1 MRVRHGETLSIERHL
16 SLQSACVDLLSLSPP
31 FQNICVN
38 DSTVQSLA
46 NSMHLL
52 VYF

>member
-1 MRVRHGETLSIERHL
+1 MRARHGESFSIERHL
-16 SLQSACVDLLSLSPP
+16 SLQSACVDLLSVSPL
-31 FQNICVN
+31 FQNIYVN
-38 DSTVQSLA
+38 GITVQSLA